1 MYLFKTLLTSH
12 PKIQPSW
19 RLVDVEK
26 FVSDVLASREKW
38 SGVWIFIL
46 LEFNEISE
54 RFTVAILSEEGGI
67 NPLI

>member
-1 MYLFKTLLTSH
+1 MMEVGGCGLWKL
-12 PKIQPSW
+12 
-19 RLVDVEK
+19 EK
-26 FVSDVLASREKW
+26 FVSHLLASRVER
-38 SGVWIFIL
+38 SGVRIFIL

>member
-1 MYLFKTLLTSH
+1 M
-12 PKIQPSW
+12 
-19 RLVDVEK
+19 
-26 FVSDVLASREKW
+26 
-38 SGVWIFIL
+38 WIFIL

>member
-1 MYLFKTLLTSH
+1 M
-12 PKIQPSW
+12 
-19 RLVDVEK
+19 DVEK
-26 FVSDVLASREKW
+26 FVSDVLASRVER